1 MFAWLKK
8 YMPRGLYGR
17 VLLILLL
24 PVIGVQFIVSVVFIQ
39 RHFEDVTRQMTTSLT
54 GELRYLVDEIATAPE
69 EDERLRAMAGALG
82 FDLRRSGEAGA
93 DRVEW
98 FDLSGRIV
106 ADQFR
111 AALPELLAVD
121 LCGGEVPCQP
131 RRVRVWLAAGD
142 ALWQMDFGRDRVSA
156 SNPHQLLVIMALFGI
171 FLTLISFFYLR
182 NQLRPIADLARA
194 ATAYG
199 RGDLVPY
206 RLRGATEVRAAGAA
220 FLDMRA
226 RIERQGQARRLML
239 SGISHDLRSPLARM
253 RLELAMLPEAESA
266 GMLRD
271 VEDMQKMLDAFL
283 DYSRDESE
291 DRPQNC
297 DPAALFNETIAAAER
312 AGMPIRRGACDAPR
326 AEVRLRPV
334 ALRRALDNLI
344 GNAARYGTTVR
355 LSLRSTS
362 KVLRFTVEDDGPG
375 IPAAAREEAVRP
387 FMRLDP
393 ARNQDQGSGVGLGL
407 AIVSDVAR
415 RHGGRL
421 DLGESADLG
430 GLSATLVL
438 PR

>member
-1 MFAWLKK
+1 MFVWLKK

-54 GELRYLVDEIATAPE
+54 GELRYLIDEIATAPG
-69 EDERLRAMAGALG
+69 DGERLRAMAGALG
-82 FDLRRSGEAGA
+82 FDLRRSGGSGA

-98 FDLSGRIV
+98 YDLSGRIV

-111 AALPELLAVD
+111 AALPELQAID

-131 RRVRVWLAAGD
+131 RRVRVWLAAGG

-199 RGDLVPY
+199 RGDLLPY

-239 SGISHDLRSPLARM
+239 SGISHDLRSPLTRM

-291 DRPQNC
+291 DQPQSC
-297 DPAALFNETIAAAER
+297 DPAALFNETIEAAER
-312 AGMPIRRGACDAPR
+312 AGMPIRRGVCDAP

-334 ALRRALDNLI
+334 ALRRALGNLI

-355 LSLRSTS
+355 LSLRSTP

-421 DLGESADLG
+421 DLDESADLG